1 LLHFHVEE
9 LAALQAQPYTK
20 TGGDQAD
27 RDTEDERPLS
37 GSVADF
43 TAVNKAGRFHFFYI
57 ERRLTEATPFYPG
70 NEIYFGHASSADFAA
85 WEVHDPVLLVRPGSW
100 EGAHVWAPFGIP
112 WKGRYLM
119 AYTGLNDQLSQDIG
133 IAFSDDLFRW
143 ERWEGNPVSP
153 CRDRSWSFWRA
164 DGIASC
170 RDPPLAAHDGKLLM
184 TYTAT
189 TRDGRSCIA
198 LAESLD
204 GLRWD
209 DRGPILLGP
218 QDGYEPRLEGNHP
231 QGSLESSNLFHRA
244 GSWRLFFNAAVR
256 DCTARHWIVEAPSL
270 DRFDFAARREFW
282 ADVGCIERLASRGSL
297 DLLAGVSFGVVRI
310 GTVDWSREP
319 ARAATI
325 GSVGE
330 LAPWISLSAEDR
342 SSRGG
347 RARD

>member
-1 LLHFHVEE
+1 MNIIEFEE
-9 LAALQAQPYTK
+9 RLARWRLDAYRHRTVDPA
-20 TGGDQAD
+20 TGGF
-27 RDTEDERPLS
+27 RPLS

-43 TAVNKAGRFHFFYI
+43 TAIEKAGRFHFFYI

-85 WEVHDPVLLVRPGSW
+85 WEVHDPVLLVRPGTW
-100 EGAHVWAPFGIP
+100 EGAHVWAPFVIP

-119 AYTGLNDQLSQDIG
+119 AYTGLNDRLSQDIG
-133 IAFSDDLFRW
+133 LAFSDDLFRW

-170 RDPPLAAHDGKLLM
+170 RDPHLLEHDGKLLM
-184 TYTAT
+184 TYTANT
-189 TRDGRSCIA
+189 CDGRSCIA
-198 LAESLD
+198 LAESAD

-218 QDGYEPRLEGNHP
+218 RDGYEPRLEGNHP
-231 QGSLESSNLFHRA
+231 QGSLESSNLFMRS
-244 GSWRLFFNAAVR
+244 GSWRLVFNAAVR
-256 DCTARHWIVEAPSL
+256 DCAARHWIVEAPSL
-270 DRFDFAARREFW
+270 DRFDFEARREFW
-282 ADVGCIERLASRGSL
+282 SEGGCIERLASRGSL

-319 ARAATI
+319 ARAITI
-325 GSVGE
+325 GSADE
-330 LAPWISLSAEDR
+330 LEPWLTASAEDR
-342 SSRGG
+342 SSRGDRVRG
-347 RARD
+347 